1 MEHWV
6 LWSAALCFAVIFLVK
21 TIPNFYGNTYHNK
34 AVHLV
39 LITENSQQAVEWM
52 IRSYHGW
59 KDAKGTPGKI
69 TCIDTGSTDD
79 TKAILER
86 LIHRFPHLEVLHID
100 EEHQTD
106 EAISKWLQAQEQGK
120 EKLVV
125 LDLRKMEA
133 NGDNES
139 ERNLA

>member
-1 MEHWV
+1 MEQWV
-6 LWSAALCFAVIFLVK
+6 LWSAALCFAVVFLVK
-21 TIPNFYGNTYHNK
+21 TIPHFYGNAYHNK

-39 LITENSQQAVEWM
+39 IITENSQQAVEWM

-59 KDAKGTPGKI
+59 KGAKGKPGKV

-86 LIHRFPHLEVLHID
+86 LKHRFPHLEVLHID
-100 EEHQTD
+100 TEQHTD
-106 EAISKWLQAQEQGK
+106 DAIANWLKGQEQGK

-125 LDLRKMEA
+125 LDLREMETT
-133 NGDNES
+133 GEKS
-139 ERNLA
+139 KRFLA